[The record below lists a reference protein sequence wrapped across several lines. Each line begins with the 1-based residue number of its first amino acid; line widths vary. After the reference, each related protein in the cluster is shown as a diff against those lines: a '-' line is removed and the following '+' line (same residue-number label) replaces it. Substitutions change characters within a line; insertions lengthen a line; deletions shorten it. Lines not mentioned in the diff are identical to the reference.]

1 MRRRFAAFYMA
12 ADPEAPNYDPRH
24 KIIRSMQ
31 NGSRGPMLRKPTP
44 RDWVGD
50 PFDVRGFDAELRES
64 EDDCGRNRRAE
75 ELRMTDAQLRT
86 GASTN
91 GHSRGRR
98 GLVRQAARASS
109 STVRIPTAF
118 RP

>member
-1 MRRRFAAFYMA
+1 MRRRFAAIYMA

-50 PFDVRGFDAELRES
+50 PFDVRGFDAEL
-64 EDDCGRNRRAE
+64 GRAKTTAAA
-75 ELRMTDAQLRT
+75 TD
-86 GASTN
+86 
-91 GHSRGRR
+91 GRR
-98 GLVRQAARASS
+98 NCE
-109 STVRIPTAF
+109 
-118 RP
+118 